1 MDPLTACLLAS
12 FFIMKI
18 FKIMKVDGQYARQG
32 IVPPSRGLV
41 ERWLEGRKAR
51 GQARADAQVK
61 PYGSW
66 AYFKQRWFA
75 MWEDLGEEHRRQREA
90 DRKARDEARERGLP
104 VPKGTSWRDRVL
116 KAWRWRI
123 PLIGDVRVH
132 KVRREPVD
140 DPVPGKLAD
149 FMPVP
154 PVVTPP
160 PGGLLIACEDC
171 GQTLTAKGEHP
182 SSSGCPTKPAPVP
195 ESTSPLDIP
204 VAEPAAGGPPSTI
217 TEGDDMTT
225 TQLSGEVTGIPSAI
239 RYAQQMA
246 EAHASHGG
254 NEGYLT
260 SLANME
266 VGPGDIAKVQAA
278 MEASANAGAM
288 WQAAA
293 DSIDKNNRA
302 VAEAY
307 STSPDAANKQA
318 NTNE

>member
-51 GQARADAQVK
+51 GQAPTDAQVK

-90 DRKARDEARERGLP
+90 DRKARDDAREQGLP
-104 VPKGTSWRDRVL
+104 VPKGTSWRTRVR
-116 KAWRWRI
+116 KSWQWRI
-123 PLIGDVRVH
+123 PLIGDVQIR
-132 KVRREPVD
+132 KVAREPVD
-140 DPVPGKLAD
+140 DTAPGKLAD
-149 FMPVP
+149 FMPHP
-154 PVVTPP
+154 PAPASTDDDPSPVEPTEHTRPDP
-160 PGGLLIACEDC
+160 AEFAHIAGRRCPNRDC
-171 GQTLTAKGEHP
+171 GCQPWNQPQPGTTD
-182 SSSGCPTKPAPVP
+182 TV
-195 ESTSPLDIP
+195 ST
-204 VAEPAAGGPPSTI
+204 

-266 VGPGDIAKVQAA
+266 VGAGDIAKVQAA